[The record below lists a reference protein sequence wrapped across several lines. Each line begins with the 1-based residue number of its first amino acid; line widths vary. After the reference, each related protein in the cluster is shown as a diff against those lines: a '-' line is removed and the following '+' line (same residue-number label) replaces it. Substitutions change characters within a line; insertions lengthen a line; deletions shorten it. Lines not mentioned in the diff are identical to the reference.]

1 MGFLF
6 NPPET
11 EIFQNQKDCFLPDMT
26 QVKEIQKS
34 ISLELHKWSEN
45 MVNVENC
52 QCLMGN
58 FEGKFL
64 SVIYLSEMKTACS
77 ITPSFFW
84 CFFSHI
90 TDCLYHFLF
99 WRYLNSS
106 MVSFSS
112 DHLLPFPN
120 SNDLSSC
127 ALSVRFFQSV
137 CNVGMV
143 FKVSLHS
150 QDRVLTLL
158 FYEDPPRLPTPFFK
172 NWKIFLVLYFTD

>member
-1 MGFLF
+1 MLGFQKSFLLVRFLNWISCNKGLKAEILWVFLF
-6 NPPET
+6 TPPWDWNILESERLLLSWHDIGQRNT
-11 EIFQNQKDCFLPDMT
+11 KIYIPGASRMERKHGKCWKLPIFD
-26 QVKEIQKS
+26 
-34 ISLELHKWSEN
+34 
-45 MVNVENC
+45 
-52 QCLMGN
+52 
-58 FEGKFL
+58 GKFWRKVFI
-64 SVIYLSEMKTACS
+64 SYISEWNENSMFYN
-77 ITPSFFW
+77 SFLLLVLF
-84 CFFSHI
+84 

-150 QDRVLTLL
+150 
-158 FYEDPPRLPTPFFK
+158 
-172 NWKIFLVLYFTD
+172 